1 VASKWVSGE
10 FCDIF
15 LQMLRKAVGGSR
27 YHSRMKIYLWLILGL
42 LWPLAM
48 VRADGLPDLGEM
60 ERSGLSVPA
69 EKRLGEKIMLEIRRD
84 PAYLD
89 DPEIA
94 GYISQLG
101 QRLEGYIEGA
111 RQPFEFFVVRDA
123 MLNAFALP
131 GGYIGVH
138 SGLILAARSESEL
151 AGVLAHEISHVT
163 QSHLARMFG
172 KQSEIQLVS
181 LLTMAVALLAARSN
195 PDVAIGA
202 AISGQAAGVQ
212 QQLNY
217 SRDFE
222 READRFGL
230 DLMEKAGFDTRG
242 MGSFFERLLQFGR
255 LYENNAPGYLRT
267 HPMTTE
273 RITDMENRIAQKPY
287 RQVPNSD
294 DFGLVRAKIKAYDG
308 TPGDAVADFA
318 AHLKSGKYARET
330 DARFGYAH
338 ALLRDNKIAAAE
350 AELATL
356 RRLKL
361 QSPLLETLTAQVQL
375 RQKDV
380 EGAFRTLQNA
390 IQRYPHERAVT
401 YALVEAK
408 VGAGGTAHLADAHA
422 LIEREMQL
430 TPGDARLYRLQA
442 KTYAAQG
449 KLLHQHRA
457 QAESYL
463 AEGQLDQAILQ
474 FELARKAEDGDFYE
488 HSAVD
493 ARLRE
498 LKQRKMEEVRRR

>member
-1 VASKWVSGE
+1 
-10 FCDIF
+10 
-15 LQMLRKAVGGSR
+15 
-27 YHSRMKIYLWLILGL
+27 MKIYLWLIIGL
-42 LWPLAM
+42 MWPLT
-48 VRADGLPDLGEM
+48 VLHADGLPDLGEL

-69 EKRLGEKIMLEIRRD
+69 EKRLGEKIMREIRRD

-94 GYISQLG
+94 GYVSQLG
-101 QRLEGYIEGA
+101 QRLAGNIEGA
-111 RQPFEFFVVRDA
+111 RQPFEFFVVRDP

-138 SGLILAARSESEL
+138 SGLILAAHSESEL

-202 AISGQAAGVQ
+202 AISGQAAGIQ

-230 DLMEKAGFDTRG
+230 DLMEKAGYDTRG

-267 HPMTTE
+267 HPLTTE

-287 RQVPNSD
+287 RQVPDSD
-294 DFGLVRAKIKAYDG
+294 EFGLVRSKIRAYDG

-318 AHLKSGKYARET
+318 AQLKSGKYARET
-330 DARFGYAH
+330 DTRFGYAH

-361 QSPLLETLTAQVQL
+361 ESPLLETLAAQL
-375 RQKDV
+375 RLKRQDV
-380 EGAFRTLQNA
+380 AGALQILRAAAQN
-390 IQRYPHERAVT
+390 YPHARALT
-401 YALVEAK
+401 YALIETK
-408 VGAGGTAHLADAHA
+408 VSAGGTAGAEEA
-422 LIEREMQL
+422 LELTQKELQL
-430 TPGDARLYRLQA
+430 TPGDARLHVLQA
-442 KTYAAQG
+442 KAYALMG
-449 KLLHQHRA
+449 KHMQQHRA
-457 QAESYL
+457 QAEAYMV
-463 AEGQLDQAILQ
+463 EGQLDPAIEQL
-474 FELARKAEDGDFYE
+474 ELARKAGDGDFYVQSE
-488 HSAVD
+488 VD

-498 LKQRKMEEVRRR
+498 LRQRKLEEMRRR

>member
-1 VASKWVSGE
+1 
-10 FCDIF
+10 
-15 LQMLRKAVGGSR
+15 
-27 YHSRMKIYLWLILGL
+27 MKIYLWLIVGL

-84 PAYLD
+84 PAYLE

-94 GYISQLG
+94 GYMSQLG
-101 QRLEGYIEGA
+101 QRLASHVEGA

-138 SGLILAARSESEL
+138 SSLILAARSESEL

-172 KQSEIQLVS
+172 KQSQAQLAS
-181 LLTMAVALLAARSN
+181 LLSMAVAILAARSN

-202 AISGQAAGVQ
+202 AISGQAAGIQ

-230 DLMEKAGFDTRG
+230 DLMEKAGYDTRG

-267 HPMTTE
+267 HPLTTE

-287 RQVPNSD
+287 RQVPDSVE
-294 DFGLVRAKIKAYDG
+294 FGLVRAKIKAYDG

-318 AHLKSGKYARET
+318 TQLKSGKYAREI
-330 DARFGYAH
+330 DARFGYAQ
-338 ALLRDNKIAAAE
+338 ALLRDNKIAEAE

-361 QSPLLETLTAQVQL
+361 ESPMLESLAAQLRLKRQDVAGALRILRAAVQL
-375 RQKDV
+375 
-380 EGAFRTLQNA
+380 
-390 IQRYPHERAVT
+390 YPHVRALT
-401 YALVEAK
+401 YALIETK
-408 VGAGGTAHLADAHA
+408 VGAGETAEA
-422 LIEREMQL
+422 LELTKKELQL
-430 TPGDARLYRLQA
+430 TPGDARMYVLQA
-442 KTYAAQG
+442 KTYAMMG
-449 KLLHQHRA
+449 KNLQQHRT
-457 QAESYL
+457 QAEAYL
-463 AEGQLDQAILQ
+463 VEGQLDQAIEQL
-474 FELARKAEDGDFYE
+474 ELARKAGGGDFYE
-488 HSAVD
+488 QSQVD
-493 ARLRE
+493 ARLIE
-498 LKQRKMEEVRRR
+498 LKQRKMEEMRRR